1 MRHMQVVVIG
11 AGYVGLTTAACIAE
25 LGHAVTCADVDI
37 SKIAMLDEG
46 NVPIREAGLDALV
59 GRNRA
64 AGRLHFTVDVANAA
78 ARADVVLIS
87 VGTPRGAGGDADLT
101 HVKAVAREVAR
112 AIKPKTVVTIKSTVA
127 VGTARLIRE
136 VIAEKRGGLDFWI
149 TSNPE
154 FLREGSAVRDFFEPD
169 RIVIGAD
176 DPEPAARLTE
186 LYRPLIDRGVPLVV
200 TSTVNAELIKYTAN
214 AFLALK
220 VGFINDVADLC
231 EEAEA
236 DINAVIKGVGLD
248 RRIGPRFLSPGPGFG
263 GSCFPKDTEA
273 FAAAG
278 RKYSCPQ
285 PLIETLVMRNQ
296 VRKHRLAKKILGEL
310 NGLAHAR
317 VAVLGIA
324 FKANTDDVRDS
335 AALTIIPLL
344 RAAGVSVS
352 AFDPWARANASRVL
366 KDVAWHEDAYAAC
379 SGADLVVILTEWEMF
394 RTLDLSR
401 LSQHMRGS
409 TIFDCR
415 NLMDPQ
421 DVASQG
427 FRYVSL
433 GRPAAPRVAPTTAA
447 KSADN
452 RVPLASLRGAA
463 VARRPVR

>member
-1 MRHMQVVVIG
+1 MQVTVIG
-11 AGYVGLTTAACIAE
+11 AGYVGLTTAACVAE
-25 LGHAVTCADVDI
+25 LGHAVACVDVDV
-37 SKIAMLDEG
+37 SKVAMLDAG
-46 NVPIREAGLDALV
+46 NVPIREAGLDALI

-64 AGRLHFTVDVANAA
+64 SGRLQFTIDVAKAA
-78 ARADVVLIS
+78 ARADVVLIA
-87 VGTPRGAGGDADLT
+87 VGTPRGTGGDADLT
-101 HVKAVAREVAR
+101 HVKAAAREIAR
-112 AIKPKTVVTIKSTVA
+112 AIRPKTVVTIKSTVA

-136 VIAEKRGGLDFWI
+136 VIAERRGGLDFWI

-186 LYRPLIDRGVPLVV
+186 LYRPLLDRGVPLVV

-231 EEAEA
+231 EKAEA
-236 DINAVIKGVGLD
+236 DINAVVKGVGLD
-248 RRIGPRFLSPGPGFG
+248 RRIGPQFLSPGPGFG

-278 RKYSCPQ
+278 RKFSCPQ
-285 PLIETLVMRNQ
+285 PLIETLVTRNQ
-296 VRKHRLAKKILGEL
+296 ARKHQLAKRILGEL
-310 NGLAHAR
+310 NGLAKAR
-317 VAVLGIA
+317 VAVLGVA
-324 FKANTDDVRDS
+324 FKADTDDVRDS
-335 AALTIIPLL
+335 AALTIIPAL

-366 KDVAWHEDAYAAC
+366 KDVAWHEDPYAAC
-379 SGADLVVILTEWEMF
+379 SGADLVVILTEWAMF
-394 RTLDLSR
+394 RTLDLPLLSR
-401 LSQHMRGS
+401 HMRGS

-415 NLMDPQ
+415 NLMDPHH
-421 DVASQG
+421 VASQG

-433 GRPAAPRVAPTTAA
+433 GRPAAPRVAPATAA
-447 KSADN
+447 KPAEGGVRLPN
-452 RVPLASLRGAA
+452 LRDAA